1 MDAIGKG
8 RIAAMRECAM
18 ANYDIASEHVI
29 QIKEMRIATGHLVE
43 AGQAQRRIAEM
54 KQQMLDDE
62 RRHHFWQ
69 SLGYWV
75 LIAGAI
81 AL

>member
-1 MDAIGKG
+1 
-8 RIAAMRECAM
+8 M
-18 ANYDIASEHVI
+18 ANYDIASEHIV
-29 QIKEMRIATGHLVE
+29 QIESMRDATQDLVE
-43 AGQAQRRIAEM
+43 AGQHQRRIAEM
-54 KQQMLDDE
+54 KQEMLDDE

-75 LIAGAI
+75 LIAGAV